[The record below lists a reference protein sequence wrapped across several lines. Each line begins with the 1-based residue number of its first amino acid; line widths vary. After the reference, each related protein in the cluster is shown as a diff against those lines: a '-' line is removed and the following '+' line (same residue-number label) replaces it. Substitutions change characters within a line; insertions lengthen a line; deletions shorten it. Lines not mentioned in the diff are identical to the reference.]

1 MVKTKAKKHAGRKA
15 AVFLGVSVT
24 LSLMLGVLIQ
34 LTLLAQRER
43 EGRQAGEALVRAM
56 GETAVSLVQSRH
68 TLERET
74 VLAAQTALQG
84 QPERRV
90 KALQYEQP
98 ELLLLVNPWHELPE
112 DYTVEL
118 QQVGREFG
126 TDYKL
131 DVRCAAQ
138 LEQMIADCR
147 EAGGHPWICSAYR
160 TQRNQKDLF
169 DNKVLRVIL
178 EGVSREEAPDIAA
191 QSVARPGTSE
201 HQLGLAVDIIDEH
214 YPRLDEG
221 QEETATQAWLM
232 ENCWR
237 YGFILRYPNGTT
249 DVTGIIYEPWHYRYV
264 GTYYA
269 EKITRLGVTLEEFLE
284 MRREMPPATV
294 EE

>member
-1 MVKTKAKKHAGRKA
+1 MVKTKVKKQTGKKA
-15 AVFLGVSVT
+15 AILLGALVT

-43 EGRQAGEALVRAM
+43 EGRQAGETLLRAM
-56 GETAVSLVQSRH
+56 GETAVSLVESRKA
-68 TLERET
+68 LERET

-84 QPERRV
+84 QAERRAR
-90 KALQYEQP
+90 ALRYEQP
-98 ELLLLVNPWHELPE
+98 ELLILVNPWHELPE
-112 DYTVEL
+112 DYTAEL

-131 DVRCAAQ
+131 DVRCAEL
-138 LEQMIADCR
+138 LEKMIADCR

-160 TQRNQKDLF
+160 TQRYQKDLF

-178 EGVSREEAPDIAA
+178 EGASREEAPDIAA
-191 QSVARPGTSE
+191 RSVARPGTSE
-201 HQLGLAVDIIDEH
+201 HQLGLAVDIIDEN

-221 QEETATQAWLM
+221 QEATATQAWLM

-249 DVTGIIYEPWHYRYV
+249 DITGIIYEPWHYRYV

-269 EKITRLGVTLEEFLE
+269 ETITRLGVTLEEFLD
-284 MRREMPPATV
+284 MRREMPEATV